1 MATKEMERKAL
12 EEIRNI
18 VEDLGKD
25 SYIGMAMDGV
35 FEDAEQNIENDWA
48 MSWKERAETYNKKL
62 EELAKIYDR
71 DTYESSRKLELTQK
85 ELETAKHHMEL
96 EAERA
101 NALKEKLDTETKCC
115 DLRRQEAYEKEQEI
129 FNLKEQISF
138 KDREIMELKAKLYD
152 LMVK

>member
-12 EEIRNI
+12 DQIREIVNG
-18 VEDLGKD
+18 LGKD
-25 SYIGMAMDGV
+25 SYIGMAMAGM

-71 DTYESSRKLELTQK
+71 DTYESSRKIELTQK

-96 EAERA
+96 EAQRA
-101 NALKEKLDTETKCC
+101 NDAYVKLHNTTEQLRDVTDAMDQLKADNEVM
-115 DLRRQEAYEKEQEI
+115 ANEI
-129 FNLKEQISF
+129 IK
-138 KDREIMELKAKLYD
+138 LKAKLYD

>member
-1 MATKEMERKAL
+1 MATKDMERKAL

-48 MSWKERAETYNKKL
+48 MSWKNRAETATKKL
-62 EELAKIYDR
+62 HDTEAQINDVIVNAGKYKNELA
-71 DTYESSRKLELTQK
+71 L
-85 ELETAKHHMEL
+85 AKQHMEL
-96 EAERA
+96 EAQRA
-101 NALKEKLDTETKCC
+101 NDAYAKLHNTTEQLRDVTDAMDQLKADN
-115 DLRRQEAYEKEQEI
+115 EAMANEI
-129 FNLKEQISF
+129 IK
-138 KDREIMELKAKLYD
+138 LKAKLYD